1 MQYYHV
7 KIIDQYITEKL
18 LAMEGL
24 AGFGWNLTL
33 YK

>member
-7 KIIDQYITEKL
+7 KIIHKYITEKL
-18 LAMEGL
+18 LAMEGQ